1 MDIAIFCRILIL
13 GDVMGKYKYL
23 FFDLDGTI
31 IDSFEGVA
39 KSFAY
44 ALEGYG
50 IYVKDLSELLPVL
63 GPPLI
68 DSFENIYGFSHEKGL
83 DAVKRYRERYFVKCA
98 EESRLYDGI
107 ENVLSRLYDKGFKIV
122 LATSKPDS
130 LANLMLEHYGLTKY
144 FHFIGGASMDQSR
157 DSKVKVIEHILK
169 TCSIS
174 DMSEIVMIGDRNL
187 DLLGAQSFGI
197 DAIGVLYGYAEE
209 GELENSPHVFL
220 AKNTEELYNY
230 IVGEETK

>member
-1 MDIAIFCRILIL
+1 MS
-13 GDVMGKYKYL
+13 KYKYL

-31 IDSFEGVA
+31 VDSFEGVA

-50 IYVKDLSELLPVL
+50 IYVKDLSELLPVV

-68 DSFENIYGFSHEKGL
+68 DSFKNLYGFSHADGL
-83 DAVKRYRERYFVKCA
+83 EAVKRYRERYFVKCA
-98 EESRLYDGI
+98 EESKLYDGI
-107 ENVLSRLYDKGFKIV
+107 EEVLKKLYDKGFKIV

-130 LANLMLEHYGLTKY
+130 LANIMLEFYGLTKY
-144 FHFIGGASMDQSR
+144 FYFVGGASMDQSR

-174 DMSEIVMIGDRNL
+174 DLSEVVMIGDRNL
-187 DLLGAQSFGI
+187 DLNGAHSFGM
-197 DAIGVLYGYAEE
+197 DAIGVLYGYAED

-220 AKNTEELYNY
+220 AKNTKELYNY
-230 IVGEETK
+230 IVGEGI

>member
-1 MDIAIFCRILIL
+1 MS
-13 GDVMGKYKYL
+13 KYKYL

-39 KSFAY
+39 RSFAY

-68 DSFENIYGFSHEKGL
+68 DSFENIYGFSHEDGL
-83 DAVKRYRERYFVKCA
+83 EAVKRYRERYFVKCA

-107 ENVLSRLYDKGFKIV
+107 EDVLAKLYNRGFKIV

-130 LANLMLEHYGLTKY
+130 LANIMLNHYDLAKY
-144 FHFIGGASMDQSR
+144 FYFVGGASMDQSR

-174 DMSEIVMIGDRNL
+174 DMSEVVMIGDRNL
-187 DLLGAQSFGI
+187 DLLGADSFGM
-197 DAIGVLYGYAEE
+197 DAIGVLYGYAAE

-220 AKNTEELYNY
+220 AKDTKELYNY
-230 IVGEETK
+230 IVGEGTE